1 MSEPPSSDPPG
12 RLYAVRFKRSVVRDL
27 RRLDPP
33 ARQRV
38 RAAIHERLAQDPRAG
53 KRLAGV
59 RDPRSG
65 RPLWS
70 LRAGDYRIVYIFS
83 DAEVWVLVVR
93 VGHRRAVYDDL

>member
-1 MSEPPSSDPPG
+1 VAEPPE
-12 RLYAVRFKRSVVRDL
+12 RLYAVHFKRSVVRDL

-38 RAAIHERLAQDPRAG
+38 REAIQERLAHDPRAG

-59 RDPRSG
+59 RDARSG
-65 RPLWS
+65 RSLWS
-70 LRAGDYRIVYIFS
+70 LRAGDYRIVYTFS

-93 VGHRRAVYDDL
+93 VGHRGAVYDDL

>member
-1 MSEPPSSDPPG
+1 VTDPPD
-12 RLYAVRFKRSVVRDL
+12 RPYAVRFKRSVIRDL

-33 ARQRV
+33 ARERI
-38 RAAIHERLAQDPRAG
+38 REAIHERLARDPRAG

-65 RPLWS
+65 LPLWS
-70 LRAGDYRIVYIFS
+70 LRAGDYRIIYTFS

-93 VGHRRAVYDDL
+93 VGHRREACDDL